1 MIRVQEAIVEKGFF
15 FFALFSV
22 AVTVT
27 VFAFM
32 AVLGFPLIRGGQ
44 ALSLLIKPWI
54 PGSGFYGVYPMI
66 VASLAIATLGV
77 AIAMPISLGCASMIS
92 VIGPRPVS
100 LIVRKFVE
108 LMTGIPTVIY
118 GFVGIF
124 LLVPVVR
131 DLFGRGSGMCI
142 LSASLILA
150 ILVSPTMILFFSD
163 SFNRVPPSY
172 LTAIDALGGSKVQKL
187 YHVILPCAR
196 NGLLIGTLLAMGRA
210 TGDTLIAL
218 MLAGN
223 ATGVPGSLLDS
234 ARTLTAHIA
243 IVIAADYESLEFKS
257 IFVCGMVLY
266 LLTTF
271 VTIGARLVGARE
283 GNRNS

>member
-1 MIRVQEAIVEKGFF
+1 MRFQEAIAEKGFSLC
-15 FFALFSV
+15 ALLSG

-32 AVLGFPLIRGGQ
+32 VILGFPLIREGQ
-44 ALSLLIKPWI
+44 AFTLLIKPWI
-54 PGSGFYGVYPMI
+54 PGSGFYGIYPMI
-66 VASLAIATLGV
+66 VATLAIASLGV
-77 AIAMPISLGCASMIS
+77 AIAFPISLGCASMVS
-92 VIGPRPVS
+92 VLGPRPVS
-100 LIVRKFVE
+100 LIVRRVVE

-131 DLFGRGSGMCI
+131 NLFGQGSGMCI
-142 LSASLILA
+142 LTASLMLA

-163 SFNRVPPSY
+163 SFNRVPQSY
-172 LTAIDALGGSKVQKL
+172 LAAIDALGGSKVQKL
-187 YHVILPCAR
+187 YHVIIPCAR
-196 NGLLIGTLLAMGRA
+196 NGMLIGLMLALGRA
-210 TGDTLIAL
+210 IGDTLIAL

-257 IFVCGMVLY
+257 IFLCGMVLY
-266 LLTTF
+266 LFTTF
-271 VTIGARLVGARE
+271 VTIGIRFVGVRE
-283 GNRNS
+283 GGKKA